1 MSRKTAKV
9 KLALEIIER
18 LKKEYPDA
26 TCSLD
31 YDDAWKL
38 LVSVRLAAQCT
49 DARVNIIVEKL
60 YEKFPDVNALAN
72 ASVDDI
78 EAIVKPCGLGR
89 SKARDINACM
99 KILRDEYNGK
109 VPDDFEVLLKLP
121 GVGRKSANLI
131 MGDVFGKP
139 AIVTDTHCIRLVN
152 RMGLV
157 DGIKDPKKVEMALWE
172 IIPPEEGSDFCH
184 RLVYHGREVCTART
198 KPYCDRCC
206 LKDICKKNGV

>member
-1 MSRKTAKV
+1 MENERK
-9 KLALEIIER
+9 KLALEIIDR
-18 LKKEYPDA
+18 LKKEYPEA
-26 TCSLD
+26 GCTLD
-31 YDDAWKL
+31 YNEAWKL

-49 DARVNIIVEKL
+49 DARVNVVVEKL
-60 YEKFPDVNALAN
+60 YEKFPDVESLAQ
-72 ASVDDI
+72 ADPDAI
-78 EAIVKPCGLGR
+78 ETIVKPCGLGH
-89 SKARDINACM
+89 SKARDISACM
-99 KILRDEYNGK
+99 KILWDQYGGK
-109 VPDDFEVLLKLP
+109 VPDDFDALLKLP

-157 DGIKDPKKVEMALWE
+157 DQIKEPKKVEMALWKL
-172 IIPPEEGSDFCH
+172 IPPEEGSDFCH

-206 LKDICKKNGV
+206 LNDICPKIGV

>member
-1 MSRKTAKV
+1 MTKE

-26 TCSLD
+26 GCTLD

-49 DARVNIIVEKL
+49 DARVNLVVEDL
-60 YEKFPDVNALAN
+60 YEKYPDVQALAE
-72 ASVDDI
+72 AKPEDI
-78 EAIVKPCGLGR
+78 EKIVRPCGLGR
-89 SKARDINACM
+89 SKARDISACM
-99 KILRDEYNGK
+99 RILRDKYDGR
-109 VPDDFEVLLKLP
+109 VPEDFDALLKLP

-157 DGIKDPKKVEMALWE
+157 DQIKEPKKVEMALWE
-172 IIPPEEGSDFCH
+172 LIPPEEGSDFCH
-184 RLVYHGREVCTART
+184 RLVFHGREVCTART
-198 KPYCDRCC
+198 KPYCEKCC
-206 LKDICKKNGV
+206 LKDICAKIGV

>member
-1 MSRKTAKV
+1 MTKKQ
-9 KLALEIIER
+9 LALAIIDR

-26 TCSLD
+26 GCTLEYSE
-31 YDDAWKL
+31 AWKL

-49 DARVNIIVEKL
+49 DARVNVVVQDL
-60 YEKFPDVNALAN
+60 YAKFPDVNALAE
-72 ASVDDI
+72 ASVEDI
-78 EAIVKPCGLGR
+78 EKIVHPCGLGN
-89 SKARDINACM
+89 SKARDISACM
-99 KILRDEYNGK
+99 KMLRDKYNGQ
-109 VPDDFEVLLKLP
+109 VPDDFDALLELP

-157 DGIKDPKKVEMALWE
+157 DGIKEPKKVEMALWK

-184 RLVYHGREVCTART
+184 RLVEHGRAVCTART
-198 KPYCDRCC
+198 TPYCDKCC
-206 LKDICKKNGV
+206 IKDICASASISL

>member
-1 MSRKTAKV
+1 MTKKQRA
-9 KLALEIIER
+9 LAIIER

-26 TCSLD
+26 GCTLD
-31 YDDAWKL
+31 YDQVWKL

-49 DARVNIIVEKL
+49 DARVNVVVEGL
-60 YEKFPDVNALAN
+60 YEKYPDVDSLAR
-72 ASVDDI
+72 ADVKDI
-78 EAIVKPCGLGR
+78 EAIVRPCGLGA
-89 SKARDINACM
+89 SKARDISACM
-99 KILRDEYNGK
+99 KILRDEYGGN
-109 VPDDFEVLLKLP
+109 VPDDFDALLRLP

-157 DGIKDPKKVEMALWE
+157 DGIKEPKKVEMALWK

-184 RLVYHGREVCTART
+184 RLVYHGRDVCTART
-198 KPYCDRCC
+198 APHCDKCC
-206 LKDICKKNGV
+206 LSDICKKAGL